1 MSANISKKLRNQRK
15 DQYINKTFDE
25 FRGELLNYARSNF
38 SNQIQDFSESSLGGM
53 LLDFASIVGDS
64 LTYYVDQQMNEL
76 NYENAVNTE
85 NIISHLRRAGVK
97 GGGATAASVNVS
109 FFIEVDI
116 DDSAPL
122 NSLQPLEYQLPVVK
136 AGTALSS
143 VNGIN
148 FILAEDV
155 DFGYGY
161 EKEVAEVDDNGTPQT
176 LILKKKGLCTSG
188 DFATETVSFPADDQ
202 GLFLSYN
209 LQNPDIQKITSVLDS
224 DLNEYFEVDFL
235 SQNTVY
241 LKVENAKEKYFYPTV
256 APFRYTIERNFLN
269 STSAIRFGNGSGKTI
284 EDNLLTNPEDF
295 ILPLKHRSYDS
306 NVSIDP
312 GSLLTSNSLGVS
324 PAGKTVTIQYVHGGG
339 VSHNVPEESIET
351 VIRPLVVFPYYNLE
365 SPPEGQ
371 SLEDITD
378 QILESLDV
386 LNEEEA
392 VGGSNSLSLEEMRNQ
407 IPNAITMQNRIVNQK
422 DLISRIYTM
431 PSDFGKVHKV
441 AVLSNEYTNLAKDIF
456 VICRNQEGQYVYA
469 NDALKINLK
478 NYIDEHRVLGD
489 SFNIIDAPIFNFGID
504 LTLKIKSNYTIEE
517 VLDNV
522 ISRIVQNM
530 RFETLQINEAI
541 NVNDIINVTLNT
553 PGVSSIVTLPEN
565 IITSKSFQDDFFDDE
580 EEIDIEYARN
590 SFSPQQQFQ
599 DGFIFPN
606 RGGIFE
612 LKHLD
617 FDIVVRNGWLNDYY

>member
-1 MSANISKKLRNQRK
+1 MSANITKKLRNQRK

-25 FRGELLNYARSNF
+25 FRSELLDYARSNF
-38 SNQIQDFSESSLGGM
+38 SNQIQDFSEGSLGGM

-64 LTYYVDQQMNEL
+64 LSYYVDQQINEL
-76 NYENAVNTE
+76 NYESSISTE

-97 GGGATAASVNVS
+97 GGGATASSVNVS
-109 FFIEVDI
+109 FYIEVDI
-116 DDSAPL
+116 DSTAQL
-122 NSLQPLEYQLPVVK
+122 NDLEPVMHQLPVVK
-136 AGTALSS
+136 AGTTLSS
-143 VNGIN
+143 IEGVN

-155 DFGYGY
+155 DFGFGY
-161 EKEVAEVDDNGTPQT
+161 EKEVAEVDDDDGTPQT

-188 DFATETVSFPADDQ
+188 DFATETVTFPTADA
-202 GLFLSYN
+202 GLFLSYT
-209 LQNPDIQKITSVLDS
+209 LQNPDIQKITSVLDV
-224 DLNEYFEVDFL
+224 DLNEYYEVDFL

-256 APFRYTIERNFLN
+256 APFRYTVERTFLN
-269 STSAIRFGNGSGKTI
+269 NTSAIRFGNGSGKTI

-295 ILPLKHRSYDS
+295 ILPLKHRSYDT
-306 NVSIDP
+306 NVAIDP
-312 GSLLTSNSLGVS
+312 GMLLTSNSLGVS
-324 PAGKTVTIQYVHGGG
+324 PAGKTVTIQYIYGGG

-351 VIRPLVVFPYYNLE
+351 ITRPLVVFPYFTGDEPGVNL
-365 SPPEGQ
+365 SD
-371 SLEDITD
+371 LTD

-386 LNEEEA
+386 LNEEDA
-392 VGGSNSLSLEEMRNQ
+392 VGGSNSLSLEEMRSQ

-441 AVLSNEYTNLAKDIF
+441 AVLSNEFTNLAKDIF

-504 LTLKIKSNYTIEE
+504 LTIKIKANYTIEE
-517 VLDNV
+517 VLDDV
-522 ISRIVQNM
+522 ISRIIQNM
-530 RFETLQINEAI
+530 RFEVLQINEAI
-541 NVNDIINVTLNT
+541 NVNDIVNITLNT

-565 IITSKSFQDDFFDDE
+565 IITSKNFQDDFFDDE
-580 EEIDIEYARN
+580 EEIDIMYARN

-617 FDIVVRNGWLNDYY
+617 FDIVVRNG